1 MPTVLVID
9 DNVSSIDTVRI
20 SVPDWTVLSAYDG
33 INGLDMLKQHHETID
48 LVLLDLQM
56 PRMDGR
62 TALPQIRRLYPRI
75 PVRLWSAYVSSL
87 DWQLTMELTGRP
99 PIAKPISASALAA
112 EIYQTLGQQPPPP
125 RQEEPSSYQD
135 GEMREQVSREPVKLI
150 ICKSDRERTNI
161 LKERLKSAELDAAFL
176 LVPLNTVHFF
186 KQEDNVLVV
195 VAFYDDFQSVLSLNI
210 PIMCFCGDMVTG
222 IHARDQFEEFQAA
235 SGQQMPVAII
245 VDEPEHH
252 DDALRQ
258 IRFGLQ
264 ELLAGRSV
272 LPDRI

>member
-9 DNVSSIDTVRI
+9 DTDAAIETARK

-48 LVLLDLQM
+48 VVLLDLQM

-62 TALPQIRRLYPRI
+62 TALPQIRALYPRI
-75 PVRLWSAYVSSL
+75 PVRLWSAFVSSP

-99 PIAKPISASALAA
+99 PIAKPISPSALAA
-112 EIYQTLGQQPPPP
+112 EIYQTLGQQAPP
-125 RQEEPSSYQD
+125 RQEELSPHQD
-135 GEMREQVSREPVKLI
+135 GEMREQALSVPVKLI

-161 LKERLKSAELDAAFL
+161 LKERLRAAELDAVFL

-186 KQEDNVLVV
+186 KQEEDDVLVV
-195 VAFYDDFQSVLSLNI
+195 VVFYDDFQSVLPLNT
-210 PIMCFCGDMVTG
+210 PIMCVCGDMVTA
-222 IHARDQFEEFQAA
+222 IQARDQFEEFKAA
-235 SGQQMPVAII
+235 SGQQTPVAII
-245 VDEPEHH
+245 VDEPEHP
-252 DDALRQ
+252 DDVLSRMQFA
-258 IRFGLQ
+258 LQ

-272 LPDRI
+272 LPE